1 MSANTDTE
9 DARADAAY
17 YTVANL
23 RSSEIGYDE
32 RVTVEF
38 TDENDR
44 KQVMPADTRLSYYSG
59 ADSKFSA
66 LTVVLTDDSDRVV
79 SEYRAVANNGGDW
92 GDLVYR
98 PTDDR
103 GDDEVIG
110 TIDRIRVGEP
120 GQ

>member
-1 MSANTDTE
+1 MSADTE
-9 DARADAAY
+9 PETDARRDAAC
-17 YTVANL
+17 YTVADL
-23 RSSEIGYDE
+23 RDSEIGYDE

-44 KQVMPADTRLSYYSG
+44 EQALPADTRLSYYNG

-66 LTVVLTDDSDRVV
+66 LTVVLTDDSDHVV
-79 SEYRAVANNGGDW
+79 SEYRAVANNGGEW

-103 GDDEVIG
+103 QDDDVIG
-110 TIDRIRVGEP
+110 SVDRIRVGD
-120 GQ
+120 Q